1 MMYKKGPRDDMANYI
16 SCDLPPLPRIQA
28 AIGRRGASTNDGVGG
43 PTTGHPGWI
52 QASSR
57 MLGQRVCPEMVH
69 RHGLREGRQVV
80 IVTFIY
86 YSAAFD
92 TESQLFLGSHISGN
106 RGQLDESS
114 AHCPCHSR

>member
-43 PTTGHPGWI
+43 PTT
-52 QASSR
+52 
-57 MLGQRVCPEMVH
+57 EMVH